1 MKKLKVR
8 KIGNSYGVILPK
20 EVLEHLQVQE
30 GDEVYATETPE
41 GVRLVAEDP
50 VFRKAMEAFEEGSRM
65 YRNAL
70 RELAK

>member
-1 MKKLKVR
+1 MKKLKIR

-20 EVLEHLQVQE
+20 EVLEHLQVRE
-30 GDEVYATETPE
+30 GDELYATETPE
-41 GVRLVAEDP
+41 GVRITSEDP

>member
-20 EVLEHLQVQE
+20 EVLEHLQVRE